1 MAYGPQFVD
10 IGFGIPIMVQ
20 PYFAK
25 NWAQIMS
32 LELLSNEETKD
43 WNTMPFELENVEI
56 MIDGCNVLEV
66 AMI

>member
-32 LELLSNEETKD
+32 LELSLDVEAKN
-43 WNTMPFELENVEI
+43 WNKMPFELENAEI
-56 MIDGCNVLEV
+56 MIGGCNVLEV